1 MWTKGGG
8 SGTACICFENLLV
21 QMGNT
26 EISAILTGLA
36 LLEKG
41 TEVEA
46 IELKQ
51 IFK

>member
-1 MWTKGGG
+1 ME
-8 SGTACICFENLLV
+8 GTAGICFENLLV

-26 EISAILTGLA
+26 EDLSLLTGLA

-46 IELKQ
+46 VELKQ